1 MLYIFNANVLSSQA
15 IIASWRFNVSL
26 KQKIRAIK
34 YNIRGF
40 RKKWNFEYP
49 VRLIRNVIVDKNVS
63 IGKYTYIVSGRI
75 YADTRIGRYCS
86 IAENAIIGPSDHPI
100 DWLSTSPLCY
110 GGIFSLKN
118 KFIKYHKNEKPTV
131 IGNDVWLGAN
141 VFIKR
146 GVEIG
151 DGAIIAAGSVVVKD
165 VPPYAIV
172 GGNPAKIIRY
182 RFENEI
188 VLLLLDLKWWALDE
202 DMLKELQYDDILS
215 CISKIQTRKNIG

>member
-1 MLYIFNANVLSSQA
+1 M
-15 IIASWRFNVSL
+15 SL

-34 YNIRGF
+34 YSLLGF
-40 RKKWNFEYP
+40 RKGWNFEYP
-49 VRLIRNVIVDKNVS
+49 VRLVRNVIVDKNVS

-75 YADTRIGRYCS
+75 YADTIIGRYCS
-86 IAENAIIGPSDHPI
+86 IAENVIIGPSDHPI
-100 DWLSTSPLCY
+100 DWLSTGPLCY

-118 KFIKYHKNEKPTV
+118 KFLQRQKKAKPTI

-141 VFIKR
+141 VFVKR

-151 DGAIIAAGSVVVKD
+151 DGAIIAAGSVIVKD

-182 RFENEI
+182 RFENKI
-188 VLLLLDLKWWALDE
+188 ILLLLDLKWWSLNE
-202 DMLKELQYDDILS
+202 DMLKELQYDDVLK
-215 CISKIQTRKNIG
+215 CITEIQTRKDIV